1 MGVWL
6 WLRVREP
13 VRLRLPLCVG
23 DPVGLLERV
32 ADGDAGTKIERT
44 RSLAVSACGRGMSGG
59 WGWGGEWTRVFSCS
73 HAANYHH
80 PALIRRTTRA
90 NVPAALSVIPLGWLN
105 DAADPTPSALP
116 A

>member
-44 RSLAVSACGRGMSGG
+44 RSLAVSA
-59 WGWGGEWTRVFSCS
+59 
-73 HAANYHH
+73 
-80 PALIRRTTRA
+80 TRA

-105 DAADPTPSALP
+105 DAADPTPSVLP